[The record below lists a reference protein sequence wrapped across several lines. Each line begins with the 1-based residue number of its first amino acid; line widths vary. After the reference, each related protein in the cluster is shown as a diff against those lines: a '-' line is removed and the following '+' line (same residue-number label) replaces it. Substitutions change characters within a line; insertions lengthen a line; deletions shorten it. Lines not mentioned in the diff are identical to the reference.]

1 LVNFELTSLFHKQER
16 MNKSILTLL
25 IIVFFT
31 QHSYS
36 QIIIDNFDDQVNTNW
51 VPGSSK
57 YTLQETGGYLKVTAN
72 GTGSNFEGFGKTFP
86 SVNMSKHSII
96 TMKIMVPTGAMA
108 PRIRMDVSDN
118 NGYDSNKFP
127 IIINTVAD
135 SIYHEYT
142 FNFAGKF
149 QASWPISTNLVAG
162 KISRIYFYT
171 SMVSGTHTGALY
183 IDDITVE
190 EAQDPAILKSETDWK
205 FFDSGSLPAANWMD
219 KTYDD
224 SGWSADSSQ
233 FGYGDSDEKTVVS
246 FGPDANNKYTTTYF
260 RKKFNFIDTTV
271 YKNIILNYY
280 ADDGVALYLNGTE
293 LYRDNLPS
301 GTLSYSTLA
310 SAELTDSLV
319 ENKFRR
325 LVFSEILLDSG
336 ENVLAAEVHQASAA
350 SDDLSFNLSITGTE
364 YATGLTR
371 GPYLQSMSDTSIVI
385 RWRTLEK
392 TESTVRYGSSFS
404 SLTSTVSDPT
414 LTTEHEVVLTGLS
427 PATNYF
433 YSIGTT
439 GITLSGGNA
448 EHYFR
453 TAPAKGSIQPVTIW
467 AIGDAGK
474 ITYEQRSVRD
484 SYYQYNAGKHT
495 DVWLL
500 LGDNAYNEGTDEEYQ
515 LSMFENMFEAK
526 MRNTALWPT
535 PGNHD
540 LRSYMAPGKMAPYYD
555 IFSTPIN
562 GEAGGIASGTEG
574 YYSFDYANIHFVSLD
589 SYGNSRDST
598 AGMATWLK
606 ADLAATTQKWI
617 IAYWHHPP
625 YSKGSNDSDG
635 SSGEDLKMREMRE
648 QILPILDKYGVD
660 LVLNGHSHNY
670 ERSYMIHG
678 HYGNSST
685 FMNEPHIINS
695 QTSGNRALGEEYY
708 KNPTHATL
716 PDKGVV
722 YGVMGCSGLKSGSVK
737 WTSQASNLITNALM
751 DKSMNQYL
759 GSMVIEVNKDTL
771 TAKFVDNS
779 KNVQDEFTMIKDN
792 TKDITLITATSIFNR
807 AEEKNMLSV
816 YPNPTSGEVMI
827 KYTLEKSAK
836 VELELFDEKG
846 KRTDLISLGK
856 KSKGEYEYMLN
867 IQSKEAG
874 LYTLYLKADKNT
886 QYKKILKVK

>member
-1 LVNFELTSLFHKQER
+1 

-25 IIVFFT
+25 LFSLFIYSV
-31 QHSYS
+31 HS
-36 QIIIDNFDDQVNTNW
+36 QIIIDNFNDQVNTNW

-57 YTLQETGGYLKVTAN
+57 YVLQETGGYLKVTAN
-72 GTGSNFEGFGKTFP
+72 GTGANFEGFGKTFP
-86 SVNMSKHSII
+86 SVNMSKHTVI
-96 TMKIMVPTGAMA
+96 TMKIMVPTGSPA

-135 SIYHEYT
+135 SIYHDYS
-142 FNFAGKF
+142 FDFAGKF
-149 QASWPISTNLVAG
+149 QASWPVNINLVAG

-171 SMVSGTHTGALY
+171 SMTSGTHTGSFY
-183 IDDITVE
+183 IDDILLE
-190 EAQDPAILKSETDWK
+190 EAQDPIVIAKSSGWK
-205 FFDSGSLPAANWMD
+205 YFDNGSLPAANWMD

-224 SGWSADSSQ
+224 SGWNSDSSQ
-233 FGYGDSDEKTVVS
+233 FGYGDSDEKTVVN
-246 FGPDANNKYTTTYF
+246 FGSDPNNKYITTYF
-260 RKKFNFIDTTV
+260 RKKFDFIDTSV
-271 YKNIILNYY
+271 FKNIILNYY

-293 LYRDNLPS
+293 IYRDNLP
-301 GTLSYSTLA
+301 GGALSYSTLA
-310 SAELTDSLV
+310 STELIDSLT
-319 ENKFRR
+319 ENTFRR
-325 LVFSEILLDSG
+325 LVFTEALLDSG
-336 ENVLAAEVHQASAA
+336 ENVIAAEVHQASVT
-350 SDDLSFNLSITGTE
+350 SDDLSFNLTISGTE
-364 YATGLTR
+364 YATGLIR

-392 TESTVRYGSSFS
+392 TESTVRYGASFS
-404 SLTSTVSDPT
+404 SLTNTVSDPA
-414 LTTEHEVVLTGLS
+414 LTTEHEILLTGLS
-427 PATNYF
+427 PASNYF

-439 GITLSGGNA
+439 ATTLSGGDA

-453 TAPAKGSIQPVTIW
+453 TAPAKGTVQPVTIW

-474 ITYEQRSVRD
+474 ITYEQRSVRN
-484 SYYQYNAGKHT
+484 SYYNYSTGKHT

-540 LRSYMAPGKMAPYYD
+540 LRSYMTPGKIAPYYD
-555 IFSTPIN
+555 IFSTPVN
-562 GEAGGIASGTEG
+562 GEAGGVPSGTEG
-574 YYSFDYANIHFVSLD
+574 YYSFDYANIHFISLD

-598 AGMATWLK
+598 AGMANWLK
-606 ADLAATTQKWI
+606 ADLAATNQKWI

-635 SSGEDLKMREMRE
+635 TSGEDLKMREMRE

-685 FMNEPHIINS
+685 FMDSPHVINS

-708 KNPTHATL
+708 KNPVHTTL

-722 YGVMGCSGLKSGSVK
+722 YSVMGCSGLKSGSVK
-737 WTSQASNLITNALM
+737 WTSQTSNLITKALM
-751 DKSMNQYL
+751 NKSMNQYL
-759 GSMVIEVNKDTL
+759 GSMVINVHKDTL
-771 TAKFVDNS
+771 TAKFIDNGG
-779 KNVQDEFTMIKDN
+779 NAQDEFTIIKDN
-792 TKDITLITATSIFNR
+792 TKDIVLITATSVFGR
-807 AEEKNMLSV
+807 AEDKNLLSV
-816 YPNPTSGEVMI
+816 YPNPASGEVTI
-827 KYTLEKSAK
+827 KYTLDKGAK
-836 VELELFDEKG
+836 VDLELYDEKG

-856 KSKGEYEYMLN
+856 KSKGEYEYLLN
-867 IQSKEAG
+867 LTSKEAG

-886 QYKKILKVK
+886 QVKKILKVK